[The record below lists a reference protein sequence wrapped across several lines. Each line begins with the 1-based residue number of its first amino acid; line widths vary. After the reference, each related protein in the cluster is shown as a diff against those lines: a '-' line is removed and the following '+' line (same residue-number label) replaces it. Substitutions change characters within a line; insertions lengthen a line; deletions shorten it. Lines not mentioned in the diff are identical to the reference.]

1 MSQTITNTLENN
13 YQQNYDKLQSMIGRK
28 PEFGIINNPFPHDVG
43 MSMVKTFCII
53 YIIILLSLLI
63 IKPSRLV
70 TYETDDGLI
79 RTDVYALIK
88 YSFIFSGIIFCVYKI
103 P

>member
-1 MSQTITNTLENN
+1 MSQTITNILENN
-13 YQQNYDKLQSMIGRK
+13 YQQNYDKLQTIIGRK
-28 PEFGIINNPFPHDVG
+28 PELGSINTPLHHDVG
-43 MSMVKTFCII
+43 MSLVKTFCII

-79 RTDVYALIK
+79 RTDVYALLK
-88 YSFIFSGIIFCVYKI
+88 YSFIFSIIILCVYKI